1 MRLNLACVAVSV
13 CLAARLVAQLPEHRP
28 PPVPLAANDPY
39 FSLWSMGDKLNGV
52 AVKHWSEAV
61 QPMTGLARIDGRNYR
76 WMGMDPRRGETAPNV
91 AMEQKS
97 VEVTPLHSRYRF
109 TAGGVEIKVTFFTAA
124 FPGDL

>member
-52 AVKHWSEAV
+52 AVTHWSESV
-61 QPMTGLARIDGRNYR
+61 QPMTGLAQIDGKNYR
-76 WMGMDPRRGETAPNV
+76 WMSIEQRREASPNP
-91 AMEQKS
+91 AMEQTS

-109 TAGGVEIKVTFFTAA
+109 V
-124 FPGDL
+124 

>member
-1 MRLNLACVAVSV
+1 MPLNLACVAVSV

-28 PPVPLAANDPY
+28 PAVPLAANDPY

-61 QPMTGLARIDGRNYR
+61 QPMTGLARIDGRSYR
-76 WMGMDPRRGETAPNV
+76 WMGVDPRRGENA
-91 AMEQKS
+91 AMEQTS

-109 TAGGVEIKVTFFTAA
+109 VAGGVEIKVTFF
-124 FPGDL
+124 